1 MKSWL
6 VRLLNIKTKETFPV
20 VWDAQR
26 PSLYAR
32 LEQTYEQAHP
42 LPWDNNVL
50 PCQPLEGSDE
60 VFWAPGALE
69 GTMIYHFG
77 SGGGDTGAEEILSR
91 LQQAT
96 GKPNA
101 STMQA
106 LYDLIIQG
114 SPLHYIDE
122 LLKAIPTAEGLRA
135 DRLNALLLFLCTRS
149 PDQNAIKFAMALL
162 VFFPQQQSVDLLQ
175 VLGRHD
181 EFTLYAVVALRSM
194 LTPEH
199 YAERW
204 FAMAQRVDGWGRVHL
219 MERMPEMLDDK
230 MRGWLLRE
238 GFSNSVMNEYTA
250 VNCAVHGELCKA
262 LASEHDDA
270 LLLGA
275 AEIVCALLN
284 EDSVPGMSVYDDAVE
299 TCQRYLQNVIAQ
311 QPAHPLHYLTAKRIG
326 EWARQEAS
334 LPPSLSARLATMSAE
349 ILALNLWD
357 DVTRQA
363 LAGDA
368 GYLFNLAID
377 VCRDRQN
384 DPFPLLFARQRDMP
398 ESTLWYQLMQTED
411 INQAIQVCSLAE
423 TQFDLN
429 ALASGPTLSSGT
441 GPKWNVH
448 RHLDSLLQELKRF
461 PETGWSLLKAALRSP
476 VIRNRQMALNALEAW
491 PLNSLSVHLH
501 YIEEC
506 VESEPYEEV
515 QQRLKGL
522 RDRLCQHG

>member
-6 VRLLNIKTKETFPV
+6 NRLLNNKSKETFPI
-20 VWDAQR
+20 VWDAQL
-26 PSLYAR
+26 PPLYTR
-32 LEQTYEQAHP
+32 LEQTYEQAQP

-50 PCQPLEGSDE
+50 PCQPLGDSDE
-60 VFWAPGALE
+60 AFWAPGALE
-69 GTMIYHFG
+69 GTMIYHF
-77 SGGGDTGAEEILSR
+77 SFGGGDIGAKEILSR
-91 LQQAT
+91 LQQAI

-101 STMQA
+101 RTMRA
-106 LYDLIIQG
+106 LYDLIIQD
-114 SPLHYIDE
+114 SPLPYIDE
-122 LLKAIPTAEGLRA
+122 LLKAIPTVGGIRA
-135 DRLNALLLFLCTRS
+135 DRLNELLLFLCTRS
-149 PDQNAIKFAMALL
+149 PDRNAIKFAMALMA
-162 VFFPQQQSVDLLQ
+162 FFPQQRNVDVLQ

-194 LTPEH
+194 LTPEQ
-199 YAERW
+199 YTDIW
-204 FAMAQRVDGWGRVHL
+204 FAMAQRVDGWGRIHL
-219 MERMPEMLDDK
+219 MERMPDTLDDK
-230 MRGWLLRE
+230 MRRWLLRE
-238 GFSNSVMNEYTA
+238 GFFNSVMNEYTA
-250 VNCAVHGELCKA
+250 VNCAVHGGLCEA

-275 AEIVCALLN
+275 AEILYALLN
-284 EDSVPGMSVYDDAVE
+284 EDPVPGMSVYDDAVE

-311 QPAHPLHYLTAKRIG
+311 RPAHPLHYLTAKRIG
-326 EWARQEAS
+326 EWARQEES
-334 LPPSLSARLATMSAE
+334 LHPSLSAQLVTMSAG

-357 DVTRQA
+357 EVILQT
-363 LAGDA
+363 LAGEE
-368 GYLFNLAID
+368 GYAFNLAIE
-377 VCRDRQN
+377 VYRDRQK
-384 DPFPLLFARQRDMP
+384 DPFPILFARQRDMP

-423 TQFDLN
+423 TQFNLN
-429 ALASGPTLSSGT
+429 AIASGPTLSNGI

-461 PETGWSLLKAALRSP
+461 PETGWPLLKAALRSP

-506 VESEPYEEV
+506 AESEPYEEV

-522 RDRLCQHG
+522 RDRLCQNG